1 MGGSSCH
8 ALAIVQRNQLLKTL
22 RLIDGLQVLEGGVLQ
37 VVKGTI
43 IPPDLEPLLS
53 HEYLSPLGS
62 LVEKMKAGKMVV
74 HEKLIEITK
83 LLIEWDA
90 KIVGVFEETPPQ
102 TGDDLLLPEWQEQIA
117 QIMQT
122 MQDNTFSNIPGDL
135 HFQVV
140 YPTGLIQT
148 RSETTM
154 MTMRM
159 IVTKAKISPLK
170 LLTHPQH
177 LSHTPT
183 TTQSQSQTK
192 MRMRMMTT

>member
-1 MGGSSCH
+1 
-8 ALAIVQRNQLLKTL
+8 
-22 RLIDGLQVLEGGVLQ
+22 
-37 VVKGTI
+37 
-43 IPPDLEPLLS
+43 
-53 HEYLSPLGS
+53 
-62 LVEKMKAGKMVV
+62 MVV

-140 YPTGLIQT
+140 YPTGFDPDEERNDNDDNEDDSDQG
-148 RSETTM
+148 ED
-154 MTMRM
+154 
-159 IVTKAKISPLK
+159 
-170 LLTHPQH
+170 QD
-177 LSHTPT
+177 
-183 TTQSQSQTK
+183 QS
-192 MRMRMMTT
+192 